1 MRQRTT
7 FILLALSLIQA
18 LTLSAADRARVQRAR
33 AEFVTVSRS
42 EAARELPAG
51 SVINTSLAMWT
62 WSDKQVY
69 MPGQNLTIRWTVR
82 PNGDIYPYTVVAYIQ
97 NNQTGAKTYLPGGA
111 SATDIFGNTPDDGF
125 LITRPPVAEKAVLAG
140 AGGMFPAVAIPN
152 QPGMHTVVVQLRD
165 YTGNRIVKAAYWK
178 FNVVTGI
185 ETLPSTITTDRTL
198 TNDTQWNLLGA
209 VIVKDGATLTIEP
222 GTVIIGQPGSQPPSV
237 LIIGNTGRLMAVGTR
252 SRPIIFTS
260 SQPYGQR
267 RAGDWGGVV
276 LLGKAPTNWPQGVGN
291 IEGLPPDPS
300 TEYGGDDPEHDCGTM
315 RYVRLEFSG
324 AELRPNDEINSFTW
338 GGCGTQ
344 THSSFLQAH
353 YGLDDSFEWFAGNND
368 LMYALS
374 TYPRDDHF
382 DGQIGWSGRV
392 QFGVALGNLN
402 NTNRGIEM
410 DNNENNFGALP
421 RSTPT
426 FYNMTFVGVGDSF
439 SEGVDEGSVA
449 GIYLRRGAAGHY
461 NNFVIQNWVDRAIE
475 FQHDETLANG
485 ATGDLSL
492 NGMLWWMNGV
502 ASGAP
507 NTLAGQVSENGVPLV
522 NTQSNIMVAD
532 PMLRRPFEYGDP
544 DFRPQVGSPVFRANW
559 VQPPDDGFFNQFAP
573 YSGAFGDVN
582 WLEEW
587 SMPTQEED
595 LAP

>member
-18 LTLSAADRARVQRAR
+18 LTLSAADRSRVHRAR
-33 AEFVTVSRS
+33 AEFVTVSLS

-51 SVINTSLAMWT
+51 SVINTPLAMWT

-69 MPGQNLTIRWTVR
+69 MPGENLTIRWTVR
-82 PNGDIYPYTVVAYIQ
+82 PNGDIYPYTIVAYVQ
-97 NNQTGAKTYLPGGA
+97 NNQTGVKTYLPGGED
-111 SATDIFGNTPDDGF
+111 ATDIFGNTPDDGF
-125 LITRPPVAEKAVLAG
+125 LITRPPAAEKAVLAG

-185 ETLPSTITTDRTL
+185 ETLPTTITTDRTL

-209 VIVKDGATLTIEP
+209 VIVKDDATLTIEP

-237 LIIGNTGRLMAVGTR
+237 LIIGNTGRLMAAGTR

-260 SQPYGQR
+260 SLPYGQR

-276 LLGKAPTNWPQGVGN
+276 SLGKAPVNWPQGVGN

-300 TEYGGDDPEHDCGTM
+300 TSYGGDDPEHDCGTM
-315 RYVRLEFSG
+315 RFVRLEFSG

-344 THSSFLQAH
+344 TDASFLQAH
-353 YGLDDSFEWFAGNND
+353 YGLDDSFEWFGGNND
-368 LMYALS
+368 LMYGFS
-374 TYPRDDHF
+374 SYPRDDHF
-382 DGQIGWSGRV
+382 DGQIGWGGRV
-392 QFGVALGNLN
+392 QFGVALTNLN
-402 NTNRGIEM
+402 NSNRGIEM
-410 DNNENNFGALP
+410 DNNENDFGAQP
-421 RSTPT
+421 RGIPT
-426 FYNMTFVGVGDSF
+426 FYNMTFVGVGDTF
-439 SEGVDEGSVA
+439 TEGVDEGAVA
-449 GIYLRRGAAGHY
+449 GMYLRRGAAGHY
-461 NNFVIQNWVDRAIE
+461 NNFVIYNWVDRAIE
-475 FQHDETLANG
+475 LQHDETLANG
-485 ATGDLSL
+485 ATGDLTL
-492 NGMLWWMNGV
+492 NGMLWWLNGV

-507 NTLAGQVSENGVPLV
+507 NTVAGQVSENAVPLV
-522 NTQSNIMVAD
+522 NTQPNIMVGD
-532 PMLRRPFEYGDP
+532 PLLRRPFEYGDP
-544 DFRPQVGSPVFRANW
+544 DFRPQVGSPVYRANW